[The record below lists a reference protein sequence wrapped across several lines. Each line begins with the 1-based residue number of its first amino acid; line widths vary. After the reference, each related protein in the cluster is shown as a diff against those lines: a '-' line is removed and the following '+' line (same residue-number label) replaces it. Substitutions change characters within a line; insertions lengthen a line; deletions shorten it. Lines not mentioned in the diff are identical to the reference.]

1 VDATLLAGDEDTAW
15 VRRIV
20 AAVSLV
26 DISAFDLATSKLDRR
41 ISTAL
46 PSFAHHMTSSNTPVC
61 QKILG

>member
-26 DISAFDLATSKLDRR
+26 DISAFDLATDKLLGWHDRCVM
-41 ISTAL
+41 L
-46 PSFAHHMTSSNTPVC
+46 PDGRFAC
-61 QKILG
+61 